1 MPGDPVDSV
10 LIPTPV
16 GDARAH
22 LSTPAAGT
30 PTAALLL
37 GHGAGG
43 GVGAP
48 DLLAARRA
56 AIGVGLA
63 VALVEQPYR
72 VAGRRSAPPAPRL
85 DLAWKAVVEWLIAHQ
100 LNGCSLVVGGRS
112 SGARVACRTAHAT
125 AARGVLCLA
134 FPLQPP
140 ARAGSERIAPS
151 RQPEL
156 DGVGVPVL
164 VVQGRSDRFGMPAG
178 RPGRQVCAVEGD
190 HGLKR
195 DLPRIG
201 EAVAGWLRSLAL
213 SDSAETGGECR
224 RRA

>member
-1 MPGDPVDSV
+1 MDTV
-10 LIPTPV
+10 LIPTPL

-22 LSTPAAGT
+22 LTLPDRPPVRG
-30 PTAALLL
+30 ALVL

-48 DLLAARRA
+48 DLLAAQRA
-56 AIGVGLA
+56 ALGVGLA

-85 DLAWKAVVEWLIAHQ
+85 DLAWMAIVEWLVADQ
-100 LNGCSLVVGGRS
+100 LNGYSLVVGGRS
-112 SGARVACRTAHAT
+112 SGARVACRTAAAT

-164 VVQGRSDRFGMPAG
+164 VVQGSNDRFGMPRGA
-178 RPGRQVCAVEGD
+178 PGREVRVVDGD

-213 SDSAETGGECR
+213 S
-224 RRA
+224 

>member
-1 MPGDPVDSV
+1 MNPV
-10 LIPTPV
+10 LIPTPL
-16 GDARAH
+16 GEARAH
-22 LSTPAAGT
+22 VTLPDG
-30 PTAALLL
+30 PPGRGALVL

-48 DLLAARRA
+48 DLLAAQRA
-56 AIGVGLA
+56 ALGAGLA

-72 VAGRRSAPPAPRL
+72 VAGRRSAPPTPRL
-85 DLAWKAVVEWLIAHQ
+85 DLAWTAIVGWLVAHQ
-100 LNGCSLVVGGRS
+100 LDGRSLVVGGRS
-112 SGARVACRTAHAT
+112 SGARIACRTAQAT
-125 AARGVLCLA
+125 AAHGVLCLA

-156 DGVGVPVL
+156 DGVGVRVL
-164 VVQGRSDRFGMPAG
+164 VVQGRNDRFGMPPGA
-178 RPGRQVCAVEGD
+178 PGREVCVVEGD

-201 EAVAGWLRSLAL
+201 EVVAGWLRSLAL
-213 SDSAETGGECR
+213 P
-224 RRA
+224 